1 MIKAYINER
10 DFDTSEFSAAEERG
24 RKLTKEFL
32 KQIGTC
38 KALKFTKGTYT
49 FFDCSFINKST
60 GRRYICE
67 IKVRDLVYL
76 HCDYHYM
83 DERKYNK
90 LADKV
95 IGTHLGLFY
104 FSFFG
109 SNHLYIY
116 DLRYCKPI
124 EKQIECNQ
132 TTVTD
137 SNRVVKDMVAFN
149 PSDAIKYIKEDGN
162 WIKIN

>member
-10 DFDTSEFSAAEERG
+10 GFDTSEFSAAEERG

-38 KALKFTKGTYT
+38 KSLKFTKGTYT

-67 IKVRDLVYL
+67 IKVRSLGLLDS
-76 HCDYHYM
+76 DYHYM
-83 DERKYNK
+83 DESKYNK
-90 LADKV
+90 IADKV
-95 IGTHLGLFY
+95 IGTPLGVFY

-109 SNHLYIY
+109 DNHLLIY
-116 DLRYCKPI
+116 DLRKCSPI
-124 EKQIECNQ
+124 YKEIECNRK
-132 TTVTD
+132 TVIK
-137 SNRVVKDMVAFN
+137 SERIVKNVVAFN
-149 PSDAIKYIKEDGN
+149 PSDAIKYIKEDGK